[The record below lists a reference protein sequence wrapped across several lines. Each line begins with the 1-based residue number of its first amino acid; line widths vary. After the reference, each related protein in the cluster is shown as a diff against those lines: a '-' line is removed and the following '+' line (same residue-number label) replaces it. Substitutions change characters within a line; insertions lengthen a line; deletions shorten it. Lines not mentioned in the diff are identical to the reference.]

1 MDVAAAHQPHLARWA
16 RSRTVA
22 RICGSQ
28 ASFTLNQS
36 FQIIFLQQG
45 WRHGA
50 ARRRSRQRGGN
61 RHCLETARWAAD
73 PKPTCSG
80 EQKTLDNPHNGNT
93 ISPLFRGTACYTSA
107 GPPGR
112 TPATTSVRE
121 STLAAPLSSRC
132 WVSSNIVDHSFS
144 VCGQPGHR

>member
-1 MDVAAAHQPHLARWA
+1 MDVAAAHRPHLARWA

-22 RICGSQ
+22 RVCGSQ
-28 ASFTLNQS
+28 AAFTLNQS

-45 WRHGA
+45 RRHGA

-61 RHCLETARWAAD
+61 QHCLETARWAAD

-80 EQKTLDNPHNGNT
+80 EQKTLTSLTTETP
-93 ISPLFRGTACYTSA
+93 SLLFRGTACCTSA

-112 TPATTSVRE
+112 TPATTSARE
-121 STLAAPLSSRC
+121 STLAAPPSSRC
-132 WVSSNIVDHSFS
+132 WVSSNIADHSFS

>member
-1 MDVAAAHQPHLARWA
+1 MDIAAAHRPHLARWA

-28 ASFTLNQS
+28 AAFTLNQS

-61 RHCLETARWAAD
+61 QHCLETARWAAD

-93 ISPLFRGTACYTSA
+93 ISSVQRDSVLYIRGATWEDAGYYVCEGVDSRGT
-107 GPPGR
+107 
-112 TPATTSVRE
+112 SVFQV
-121 STLAAPLSSRC
+121 LGLFKHC
-132 WVSSNIVDHSFS
+132 
-144 VCGQPGHR
+144 